1 MKFGIV
7 NRSDSKI
14 FNYQGWPTVCRDED
28 GTLYVVCS
36 GHRIGHICPFGKN
49 LMYKSVDEGETWSA
63 PSIINDTALDDR
75 DGGIISL
82 GGGKLI
88 MTYFN
93 NPKEWFYDE
102 RWWLHTCKDKAMHS
116 LARGAVESWKA
127 MPEEKL
133 VPGSYIRKSTDGGTT
148 WGEALKMPVSAPHG
162 PVKLRDGRLLY
173 VGTPF
178 CFDGYEPG
186 RLYVMESL
194 DEGET
199 WNKISTIEKPSAED
213 HNFCEPHC
221 IELPNGRI
229 FAAIR
234 TQPTSDHLDI
244 RLSGCFSDDGGH
256 SWSLPEP
263 LGIFG
268 APPHLMLHSSG
279 AVVLTYGRRL
289 APFGERA
296 RISYDNCLTFG
307 EEIIISREAKDHDMG
322 YPSTVELSDKS
333 LLTVYYQKLPEDDFC
348 SILYTRWDLP

>member
-1 MKFGIV
+1 M
-7 NRSDSKI
+7 
-14 FNYQGWPTVCRDED
+14 CRDDD
-28 GTLYVVCS
+28 GVLYAVCS

-49 LMYKSVDEGETWSA
+49 LMYKSFDEGESWSA
-63 PSIINDTALDDR
+63 PTIINDTALDDR
-75 DGGIISL
+75 DGGIVSL
-82 GGGKLI
+82 GGGKLL

-93 NPKEWFYDE
+93 HPRESFYDE
-102 RWWLHTCKDKAMHS
+102 RWWLHTCKDKTLQA

-127 MPEEKL
+127 MPEEKFKS
-133 VPGSYIRKSTDGGTT
+133 GSFIRKSIDGGRT
-148 WGEALKMPVSAPHG
+148 WEKAIKVPVTAPHG
-162 PVKLRDGRLLY
+162 PIKLRDGRLLY
-173 VGTPF
+173 VGSPF
-178 CFDGYEPG
+178 YFEGYERG
-186 RLYVMESL
+186 RLYVMESS

-199 WNKISTIEKPSAED
+199 WQQISTIDKPASEKND
-213 HNFCEPHC
+213 FYEPHC

-234 TQPTSDHLDI
+234 TQPTSDYLDI

-256 SWSLPEP
+256 GWSEPVP

-268 APPHLMLHSSG
+268 APPHLLLHSSG

-307 EEIIISREAKDHDMG
+307 EEIVISEEAKDHDMG

-348 SILYTRWDLP
+348 SILYTKWKLP